1 MNSDKNS
8 AVLIIGCGW
17 VGKKLGEKL
26 LSEGFTVYGTT
37 RSSSNFSELN
47 EIGIK
52 PVKLELP
59 VKSLSE
65 VRLPKVDS
73 VLISISPGRGSSRD
87 NYPTQI
93 GQLSKVL
100 AERNVQIIMYSS
112 TSAYGNSTNEVSES
126 DVKPDIK
133 SDNIIVAAEG
143 ALLEHSPDAIIL
155 RLCGLYGEDRHPAKY
170 MAGRKDI
177 SDGDAPVNLVHR
189 DDVIQITKKV
199 IQDNIR
205 GEIFN
210 VCSGSHPS
218 REEIYTVIAS
228 RLGLK
233 KPTFIEGGADGKTV
247 SSKKLHEQLDIKFL
261 HPDPEEYLAD

>member
-8 AVLIIGCGW
+8 AVLIVGCGW

-26 LSEGFTVYGTT
+26 LSDGFTVYGTT

-47 EIGIK
+47 EVGIK

-65 VRLPKVDS
+65 VRLPETDT
-73 VLISISPGRGSSRD
+73 VLISISPGRGPNRD
-87 NYPTQI
+87 EYPTQI
-93 GQLSKVL
+93 GQLSEVL
-100 AERNVQIIMYSS
+100 AERNAQVIMYSS
-112 TSAYGNSTNEVSES
+112 TSAYGNSTHEVSES
-126 DVKPDIK
+126 DATPDVESENVIL
-133 SDNIIVAAEG
+133 AAEG
-143 ALLEHSPDAIIL
+143 ALLEHSPDAVIL

-170 MAGRKDI
+170 MAGRTDI

-199 IQDNIR
+199 IHEDIR

-218 REEIYTVIAS
+218 REEIYTIIAG
-228 RLGLK
+228 RMGLK
-233 KPTFIEGGADGKTV
+233 EPTFVEGGADGKTV
-247 SSKKLHEQLDIKFL
+247 SSKKLLEQFDFKFL
-261 HPDPEEYLAD
+261 HPDPEGYLAD